1 MRTFRK
7 PSKDN
12 LRLTAGKERKNM
24 ENKILVETSARHIH
38 LTQEAVEA
46 LFGAGHTLTKKKDLS
61 QPGQFACE
69 EKVTVVNKCVD
80 KRTGAEVE
88 KTLTMSVLGPVRP
101 ETQVEVSFTDARTLG
116 VSAPVRESG
125 DVAGTPGAKLV
136 GPAGEYVIDHGIIV
150 AKRHIHLTPENAADL
165 GVENGQIV
173 KVLVDT
179 GAGRKTVFDD
189 VVIRVKSSFA
199 PAMHIDTDE
208 CIPEEGK
215 WIQAKEISDISAYT
229 HGVGWCA
236 PQQGACKLS
245 LNVKNGIIE
254 EALVE
259 TIGCSGMT
267 HSAAMAAEIL
277 PGKTIL
283 EALNTD
289 LVCDAIN
296 TAMRELFLQIVYGRS
311 QSAFSENGLVVG
323 AGMEDLGKGAR
334 SMVGTMYGTKAK
346 GVRYLEMTEGYCTR
360 MALDENDQVIGY
372 EFVSLGKMTDMIKK
386 GTEPNEAYEKAKGTY
401 GRFKPEDGAV
411 KYIDPRKE

>member
-38 LTQEAVEA
+38 LTQEAVDA

-179 GAGRKTVFDD
+179 GAGRKTMFDD

-208 CIPEEGK
+208 CN
-215 WIQAKEISDISAYT
+215 A
-229 HGVGWCA
+229 
-236 PQQGACKLS
+236 
-245 LNVKNGIIE
+245 
-254 EALVE
+254 
-259 TIGCSGMT
+259 
-267 HSAAMAAEIL
+267 SAAF
-277 PGKTIL
+277 G
-283 EALNTD
+283 
-289 LVCDAIN
+289 V
-296 TAMRELFLQIVYGRS
+296 VYG
-311 QSAFSENGLVVG
+311 E
-323 AGMEDLGKGAR
+323 
-334 SMVGTMYGTKAK
+334 
-346 GVRYLEMTEGYCTR
+346 
-360 MALDENDQVIGY
+360 I
-372 EFVSLGKMTDMIKK
+372 IK
-386 GTEPNEAYEKAKGTY
+386 
-401 GRFKPEDGAV
+401 
-411 KYIDPRKE
+411 

>member
-150 AKRHIHLTPENAADL
+150 AKRHIHLTPEKAADL

-179 GAGRKTVFDD
+179 GAGRKTMFDD

-208 CIPEEGK
+208 CN
-215 WIQAKEISDISAYT
+215 A
-229 HGVGWCA
+229 
-236 PQQGACKLS
+236 
-245 LNVKNGIIE
+245 
-254 EALVE
+254 
-259 TIGCSGMT
+259 
-267 HSAAMAAEIL
+267 SAAF
-277 PGKTIL
+277 G
-283 EALNTD
+283 
-289 LVCDAIN
+289 V
-296 TAMRELFLQIVYGRS
+296 VYG
-311 QSAFSENGLVVG
+311 E
-323 AGMEDLGKGAR
+323 
-334 SMVGTMYGTKAK
+334 
-346 GVRYLEMTEGYCTR
+346 
-360 MALDENDQVIGY
+360 I
-372 EFVSLGKMTDMIKK
+372 IK
-386 GTEPNEAYEKAKGTY
+386 
-401 GRFKPEDGAV
+401 
-411 KYIDPRKE
+411 